1 MNDFKAFDVAGTA
14 YAAGALG
21 VSSCVRPAITAE
33 AMRHIAPA
41 AHAAWAVDAI
51 VPQGKRRTAH
61 PTEASVDWG
70 LI

>member
-1 MNDFKAFDVAGTA
+1 MNDFNAFGVAGTA

-21 VSSCVRPAITAE
+21 VSPCVTPARAAT

-51 VPQGKRRTAH
+51 VPQRKRRAAH